1 MLIVMIID
9 MMIHVT
15 YMVRERRRRR
25 RRRRRRKV
33 YSRLTQ

>member
-25 RRRRRRKV
+25 RRRKV

>member
-25 RRRRRRKV
+25 RRRKV
-33 YSRLTQ
+33 YSSRLTQ